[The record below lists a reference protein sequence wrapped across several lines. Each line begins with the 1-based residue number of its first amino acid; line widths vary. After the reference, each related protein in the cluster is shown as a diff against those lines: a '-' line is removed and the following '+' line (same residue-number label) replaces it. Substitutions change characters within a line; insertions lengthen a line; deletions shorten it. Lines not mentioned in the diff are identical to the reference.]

1 MTHTLLKGTRR
12 EIERELAEIDAQISE
27 LRMQRDTYQKC
38 FEYEKDSNIRL
49 ETEIKR
55 LRESLMDIGG
65 TFHAVEGITMAVNA
79 ALHPLP
85 NDSYQT
91 AGDDAQA

>member
-38 FEYEKDSNIRL
+38 FEYEKESNIRL

-55 LRESLMDIGG
+55 LRESLIDIGSLYG
-65 TFHAVEGITMAVNA
+65 AHCEITYRVNA
-79 ALHPLP
+79 ALHPVS
-85 NDSYQT
+85 NVN
-91 AGDDAQA
+91 

>member
-55 LRESLMDIGG
+55 LREGVMDCLHTNRHLADGEDCTLIG
-65 TFHAVEGITMAVNA
+65 
-79 ALHPLP
+79 LKRLLWP
-85 NDSYQT
+85 NF
-91 AGDDAQA
+91 